1 MFAYKT
7 AVAVKT
13 LGYRNIKIYNGGI
26 KDWQKSGLAL
36 ESIHPLPAIDTA
48 FIAAD
53 TLKQTI
59 EDAQAKGCIDRHGEP
74 LVTLLDLRNENF
86 LRPDSRPP
94 SILSTCRTQ
103 TLLLDDLRN
112 PDVRASIPRHGLVVT
127 ITETG
132 NRDTYVMRYLSQFGF
147 SNVKGLQFGMRSWIK
162 LGYPTAAPSRAD

>member
-1 MFAYKT
+1 VFSYKT
-7 AVAVKT
+7 AVAVKN

-36 ESIHPLPAIDTA
+36 EAIHPLPDIDAA

-59 EDAQAKGCIDRHGEP
+59 EDTQARGCIDSHGEP
-74 LVTLLDLRNENF
+74 LVTILDFRNENF
-86 LRPDSRPP
+86 LNPDSHPP
-94 SILSTCRTQ
+94 RILSTCQTQ

-112 PDVRASIPRHGLVVT
+112 PDVRSSIPRHGLIVT

-132 NRDTYVMRYLSQFGF
+132 NRDAYVMRYLSQFGF

-162 LGYPTAAPSRAD
+162 LGYPTETSSTTD